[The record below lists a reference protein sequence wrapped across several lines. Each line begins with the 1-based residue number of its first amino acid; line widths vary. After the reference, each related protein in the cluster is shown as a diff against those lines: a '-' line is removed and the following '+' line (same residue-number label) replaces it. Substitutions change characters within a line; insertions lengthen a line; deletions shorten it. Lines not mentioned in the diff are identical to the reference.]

1 MGKLLKVISFGG
13 GVVSLITALICFVK
27 PIVDIVKWC
36 FINGELNWKHIL
48 GYLIMSWVLKHV
60 GLLLIQAGIA
70 LSLT

>member
-1 MGKLLKVISFGG
+1 MGELIGVISFGG

-48 GYLIMSWVLKHV
+48 GYLIISWVLKLV
-60 GLLLIQAGIA
+60 GTMLLQFGII
-70 LSLT
+70 SIFK